1 MPRNGCSCRPLL
13 RFQSQELLKPWKRCH
28 HIAAEKK
35 SCYLLSCLGCFCFF
49 GNFPFL
55 MGIFPLAC
63 LWSKTSRTRYNSKLS
78 LSSLQVHCLWR
89 KFISSPPRRSL
100 AKWCNFMICHAISIG
115 GWAAGVILSHSSLR
129 ITSLTTSCASE
140 MAEVLASKL
149 ATCVTLCP
157 PCSKKMNKF

>member
-1 MPRNGCSCRPLL
+1 MDASQWLQLSAASQVSVSRAAEALEKMPSNGCW
-13 RFQSQELLKPWKRCH
+13 E
-28 HIAAEKK
+28 EE
-35 SCYLLSCLGCFCFF
+35 LLSCLGCFLFKA
-49 GNFPFL
+49 
-55 MGIFPLAC
+55 IFHF
-63 LWSKTSRTRYNSKLS
+63 WWEISSWHVSRTQYNSKLS

-100 AKWCNFMICHAISIG
+100 AKWCNFMIFHAISIG

-157 PCSKKMNKF
+157 PCLKKMNKL